1 MGTLTPSPSGRT
13 EKNWPDSQPLPTHP
27 PPPPQKQ
34 QPHIMAHLQ
43 SKGVACTHPIPAEQS
58 SDRAVAFFSKVT
70 QQLAHLCFLSSNTRS
85 TVPLTGQREEPRALD
100 FVHAG
105 LGEEPVTLLSPLHD
119 LLPTMPSH
127 LPRFPQPTIPTEVR
141 RGQPATCTCLIPP
154 PRTKAASAPARA
166 TNRKLHHIVHL
177 LVPCKPCLS
186 PCQPS

>member
-34 QPHIMAHLQ
+34 RPPHHSPSTEQGSGL
-43 SKGVACTHPIPAEQS
+43 HPPHPCHTKS
-58 SDRAVAFFSKVT
+58 SDRTATFFSKVT

-105 LGEEPVTLLSPLHD
+105 LGEEPVTLLSPLRD

-141 RGQPATCTCLIPP
+141 RGQPPVPALYLLPRPKPLQLQPEPP
-154 PRTKAASAPARA
+154 TESFI
-166 TNRKLHHIVHL
+166 T
-177 LVPCKPCLS
+177 
-186 PCQPS
+186 